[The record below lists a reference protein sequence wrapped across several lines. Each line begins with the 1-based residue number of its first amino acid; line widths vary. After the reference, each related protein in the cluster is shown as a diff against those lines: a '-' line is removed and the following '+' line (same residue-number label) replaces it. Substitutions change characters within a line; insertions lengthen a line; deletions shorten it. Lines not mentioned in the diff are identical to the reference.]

1 MRKRNLQMHDQIARQ
16 RFIEREKKAI
26 HQGKIAAVCFI
37 GMVLIVIL
45 AIWMPANAGDIWQS
59 VSDKSLVDMY
69 GEE

>member
-16 RFIEREKKAI
+16 RFIEREKQAI
-26 HQGKIAAVCFI
+26 QQGKLAAVCFI

-59 VSDKSLVDMY
+59 VSDQSLVDMY
-69 GEE
+69 GED

>member
-1 MRKRNLQMHDQIARQ
+1 MKKRNLQMHDQIARQ

-26 HQGKIAAVCFI
+26 QQGKIAAVCFI

-59 VSDKSLVDMY
+59 VSDQSLVDMY

>member
-1 MRKRNLQMHDQIARQ
+1 MHDQIARQ

-26 HQGKIAAVCFI
+26 QQGKIAAFCFI

-45 AIWMPANAGDIWQS
+45 AIWMPANAGGIWQS
-59 VSDKSLVDMY
+59 VSYQSLVDMY